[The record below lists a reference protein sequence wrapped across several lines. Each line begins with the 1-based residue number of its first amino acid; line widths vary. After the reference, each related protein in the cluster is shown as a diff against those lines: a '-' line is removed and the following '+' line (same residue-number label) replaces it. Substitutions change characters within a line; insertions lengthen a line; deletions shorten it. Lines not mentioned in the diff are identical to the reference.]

1 MLSTTTTGGGSA
13 PTSSN
18 LSKPSPQKAPLQK
31 PPSSKPPS
39 QEGAPDPRDIAEQLV
54 DLFVR
59 NLAVAITYGPVADAI
74 KAAWI
79 KTRQEWRAK

>member
-1 MLSTTTTGGGSA
+1 MRQVTRCRTAGGSF
-13 PTSSN
+13 SSE
-18 LSKPSPQKAPLQK
+18 LMDVEWADHTKELRLKP
-31 PPSSKPPS
+31 